1 MSARRGGL
9 ARVAVVLS
17 AGFLLATPIAAVAAA
32 AAAPGGVRLPEF
44 ERVTLGNG
52 AELALMPK
60 RDTPMVAMNV
70 VVRGGS
76 LADAPGREGTAA
88 LLAELMQK
96 GAGSRDGAQFAEA
109 IENAGGQL
117 TVGAGAESLSLG
129 ASFLARDLGLMIE
142 LASDA
147 LLRPKLSA
155 TEFDKVRERAIQSI
169 AAAKDADPRALVGE
183 YGDAW
188 LFRGHLY
195 GRPVGGSE
203 ESLATVT
210 LEDLKRHYEAQVRGD
225 RLIIAVVGDFDPA
238 DLRRRLETAFGSLG
252 RADAAAPAATR
263 APSVE
268 GRRVLLVDKAGA
280 TQTYF
285 WLGNVGASRTDPE
298 RTAQAVVN
306 TVFGG
311 RFTSMLN
318 TELRVKSGLTYG
330 AGSAFDR
337 LAEPGAFRI
346 TSFTA
351 TESTVQALDL
361 ALATLD
367 RLHAEGVD
375 AATLDSAKTYL
386 LGQFPP
392 TIETNG
398 ALASRLADLLLYG
411 LGRDDVDE
419 FAARVTAVDGAA
431 AGRTIGQSFP
441 QSRNLVMVL
450 IGDAARIRGQVG
462 KYGPVTEM
470 KITDPRFAPR

>member
-1 MSARRGGL
+1 MSALGRLRSRAAALLGG
-9 ARVAVVLS
+9 A
-17 AGFLLATPIAAVAAA
+17 LLAAA
-32 AAAPGGVRLPEF
+32 AASVATGSPGAVRLPDF
-44 ERVTLGNG
+44 ERMTLGNG
-52 AELALMPK
+52 AELVLMPK
-60 RDTPMVAMNV
+60 RDTPLVAMHV

-76 LADAPGREGTAA
+76 LADASGREGTAA

-96 GAGSRDGAQFAEA
+96 GAGARDGAQFAEA
-109 IENAGGQL
+109 IESVGGEL
-117 TVGAGAESLSLG
+117 AIAAGAESLSLG

-147 LLRPKLSA
+147 LLRPRLTA
-155 TEFDKVRERAIQSI
+155 AEFDKVRERAIQSI

-188 LFRGHLY
+188 LFRGHPY

-210 LEDLKRHYEAQVRGD
+210 LDDLKRHYEAQVRGD
-225 RLIIAVVGDFDPA
+225 RLIIAVVGDFDVA
-238 DLRRRLETAFGSLG
+238 DVRRRLEAAFGSLS
-252 RADAAAPAATR
+252 RATDKAPVATR
-263 APSVE
+263 LPTVE
-268 GRRVLLVDKAGA
+268 GRRVLLVDKPGA
-280 TQTYF
+280 AQTYF

-318 TELRVKSGLTYG
+318 TELRIKSGLTYG
-330 AGSAFDR
+330 ARSNFDR
-337 LAEPGAFRI
+337 LAEPGAFSI

-367 RLHAEGVD
+367 RLHAEGMD
-375 AATLDSAKTYL
+375 TATLESARTYL

-398 ALASRLADLLLYG
+398 ALAGRLTDLLLYG
-411 LGRDDVDE
+411 LGPDDVNE
-419 FAARVTAVDGAA
+419 FAARVTAVDAA
-431 AGRTIGQSFP
+431 ASKRTIGEAFP
-441 QSRNLVMVL
+441 QSRNLAIVL
-450 IGDAARIRGQVG
+450 VGDAARIRDQVG

>member
-1 MSARRGGL
+1 MSEFLRFRAL
-9 ARVAVVLS
+9 VA
-17 AGFLLATPIAAVAAA
+17 AFLGAAVLVAASASA
-32 AAAPGGVRLPEF
+32 APGSPGGVRLPEF

-60 RDTPMVAMNV
+60 RDTPLVAMSV

-96 GAGSRDGAQFAEA
+96 GAGGRDGAQFAEA
-109 IENAGGQL
+109 IENVGGEL
-117 TVGAGAESLSLG
+117 VIGAGAESLSVG

-147 LLRPKLSA
+147 LLRPRLTA
-155 TEFDKVRERAIQSI
+155 AEFDKVRERAVQSI
-169 AAAKDADPRALVGE
+169 AAAKDSDPRALVGE

-195 GRPVGGSE
+195 GRPVDGSE

-210 LEDLKRHYEAQVRGD
+210 LDDLKRHYEAQVRGD
-225 RLIIAVVGDFDPA
+225 RLIIAVVGDFDVA
-238 DLRRRLETAFGSLG
+238 DVRRRLEAAFGALG
-252 RADAAAPAATR
+252 RAADKAPVATR
-263 APSVE
+263 APAVE
-268 GRRVLLVDKAGA
+268 GRRVLLVDKPGA
-280 TQTYF
+280 AQTYF

-318 TELRVKSGLTYG
+318 TELRIKSGLTYG
-330 AGSAFDR
+330 ARSNFDR
-337 LAEPGAFRI
+337 LAEPGAFSI

-367 RLHAEGVD
+367 RLHAEGMD
-375 AATLDSAKTYL
+375 ATTLESARTYL

-398 ALASRLADLLLYG
+398 ALAGRLSELLLYG
-411 LGRDDVDE
+411 LGPDDVNE
-419 FAARVTAVDGAA
+419 FAARVTAVDAA
-431 AGRTIGQSFP
+431 TAKRTTGQAFP
-441 QSRNLVMVL
+441 QSRNLAIVL
-450 IGDAARIRGQVG
+450 VGDASRIREQVG

>member
-1 MSARRGGL
+1 MSEFVRFRAS
-9 ARVAVVLS
+9 VA
-17 AGFLLATPIAAVAAA
+17 ALLGAAVLVAASASA
-32 AAAPGGVRLPEF
+32 ATGTPGGMRLPEF

-60 RDTPMVAMNV
+60 RDTPLVAMNV

-96 GAGSRDGAQFAEA
+96 GAGGRDGAQFAEA
-109 IENAGGQL
+109 IENVGGEL
-117 TVGAGAESLSLG
+117 VIAAGAESLSVG

-147 LLRPKLSA
+147 LLRPRLTA
-155 TEFDKVRERAIQSI
+155 AEFDKVRDRAIQSI

-210 LEDLKRHYEAQVRGD
+210 LDDLKRHYEAQVRGD
-225 RLIIAVVGDFDPA
+225 RLIIAVVGDFDVA
-238 DLRRRLETAFGSLG
+238 DVRRRLEAAFGTVG
-252 RADAAAPAATR
+252 RAQGNAPAATR
-263 APSVE
+263 APAVE
-268 GRRVLLVDKAGA
+268 GRRVLLVDKPGA
-280 TQTYF
+280 AQTYF

-298 RTAQAVVN
+298 RTAQALVN

-318 TELRVKSGLTYG
+318 TELRIKSGLTYG
-330 AGSAFDR
+330 ARSNFDR
-337 LAEPGAFRI
+337 LAEPGAFSI

-367 RLHAEGVD
+367 RLHAEEG
-375 AATLDSAKTYL
+375 LDSATLESARTYL

-398 ALASRLADLLLYG
+398 ALAGRLSELLLYG
-411 LGRDDVDE
+411 LGADDVNE
-419 FAARVTAVDGAA
+419 FAARVTAVDAA
-431 AGRTIGQSFP
+431 AAKRTIGQAFP
-441 QSRNLVMVL
+441 VSRNLAIVL
-450 IGDAARIRGQVG
+450 VGDAARIREQVG

>member
-1 MSARRGGL
+1 MSALRSWGASVL
-9 ARVAVVLS
+9 AVLGTAVL
-17 AGFLLATPIAAVAAA
+17 IAASASAATGS
-32 AAAPGGVRLPEF
+32 PGAVRLPEF

-60 RDTPMVAMNV
+60 RDTPLVAMNV

-96 GAGSRDGAQFAEA
+96 GAGDRDGAQFAEA
-109 IENAGGQL
+109 IESAGGQL
-117 TVGAGAESLSLG
+117 VVGAGAEGLSLG

-147 LLRPKLSA
+147 LLRPRLSA
-155 TEFDKVRERAIQSI
+155 SEFDKVRERAIQSI

-188 LFRGHLY
+188 LFRGHPY

-203 ESLATVT
+203 ESLAAVT
-210 LEDLKRHYEAQVRGD
+210 LDDLKRHYEAQVRGD

-238 DLRRRLETAFGSLG
+238 DVRRRLEAAFGSLG
-252 RADAAAPAATR
+252 RSAAAAPAATK
-263 APSVE
+263 APAVE
-268 GRRVLLVDKAGA
+268 GRRVLLVDKPGA
-280 TQTYF
+280 AQTYF

-318 TELRVKSGLTYG
+318 TELRIKSGLTYG
-330 AGSAFDR
+330 ARSGFDR
-337 LAEPGAFRI
+337 LAQPGAFNI

-367 RLHAEGVD
+367 RLHADGLD
-375 AATLDSAKTYL
+375 AATLESARTYL
-386 LGQFPP
+386 VGQFPP

-398 ALASRLADLLLYG
+398 ALAARLADLLLYG
-411 LGRDDVDE
+411 LGTDDVDG
-419 FAARVTAVDGAA
+419 FAARVAAVDQAVA
-431 AGRTIGQSFP
+431 KRTIGQSFP
-441 QSRNLVMVL
+441 VSRNLAIVL
-450 IGDAARIRGQVG
+450 VGDAARIREQVG

>member
-1 MSARRGGL
+1 MSRLRSWGAPAL
-9 ARVAVVLS
+9 AVL
-17 AGFLLATPIAAVAAA
+17 GAAVLVAASASA
-32 AAAPGGVRLPEF
+32 ATGSPGAVRLPEF

-60 RDTPMVAMNV
+60 RDTPLVAMNV

-96 GAGSRDGAQFAEA
+96 GAGGRDGAQFAEA
-109 IENAGGQL
+109 IESAGGQL
-117 TVGAGAESLSLG
+117 VVGAGAESLSLG

-147 LLRPKLSA
+147 LLRPRLSA
-155 TEFDKVRERAIQSI
+155 AEFDKVRERAIQSI

-188 LFRGHLY
+188 LFRGHPY

-203 ESLATVT
+203 ESLAAVT
-210 LEDLKRHYEAQVRGD
+210 LDDLKRHYEAQVRGD
-225 RLIIAVVGDFDPA
+225 RLNIAVVGDFDPA
-238 DLRRRLETAFGSLG
+238 DVRRRLEAAFGSLG
-252 RADAAAPAATR
+252 RSAAAAPAATK
-263 APSVE
+263 APAVE
-268 GRRVLLVDKAGA
+268 GRRVLLVDKPGA
-280 TQTYF
+280 AQTYF

-318 TELRVKSGLTYG
+318 TELRIKSGLTYG
-330 AGSAFDR
+330 ARSGFDR
-337 LAEPGAFRI
+337 LAQPGAFNI

-367 RLHAEGVD
+367 RLHADGLD
-375 AATLDSAKTYL
+375 AATLESARTYL
-386 LGQFPP
+386 VGQFPP

-398 ALASRLADLLLYG
+398 ALAARLADLLLYG
-411 LGRDDVDE
+411 LGTDDVDG
-419 FAARVTAVDGAA
+419 FAARVAAVDQAVA
-431 AGRTIGQSFP
+431 KRTIGQSFP
-441 QSRNLVMVL
+441 VSRNLAIVL
-450 IGDAARIRGQVG
+450 VGDAARIREQVG

>member
-9 ARVAVVLS
+9 TRVAVAFG
-17 AGFLLATPIAAVAAA
+17 AGLLLAMPMAAVAAA
-32 AAAPGGVRLPEF
+32 SATPGAVRLPEF
-44 ERVTLGNG
+44 QRVTLGNG

-60 RDTPMVAMNV
+60 RDTPLVAMSV

-96 GAGSRDGAQFAEA
+96 GAGSRDGSQFAEA
-109 IENAGGQL
+109 IESVGGEL
-117 TVGAGAESLSLG
+117 AIGAGAESLSLG
-129 ASFLARDLGLMIE
+129 ASFLARDIGLMIE

-155 TEFDKVRERAIQSI
+155 AEFDKVRERAIQSI
-169 AAAKDADPRALVGE
+169 AAAKDGDPRALVGE

-188 LFRGHLY
+188 LFRGHPY

-203 ESLATVT
+203 ESLAAVT
-210 LEDLKRHYEAQVRGD
+210 LDDLKRHYEAQVRGD
-225 RLIIAVVGDFDPA
+225 RLIIAVVGDFEAA
-238 DLRRRLETAFGSLG
+238 DLRRRLEAAFGSLG
-252 RADAAAPAATR
+252 RAAAAAPLATR

-268 GRRVLLVDKAGA
+268 GRRVLLVDKPGA

-318 TELRVKSGLTYG
+318 TELRIKSGLTYG

-367 RLHAEGVD
+367 RLHAEGID
-375 AATLDSAKTYL
+375 AKTLDSAKTYL

-392 TIETNG
+392 SIETNG
-398 ALASRLADLLLYG
+398 ALAARLADLLMYG

-441 QSRNLVMVL
+441 QSRNVAMVL

-462 KYGPVTEM
+462 KYGSVMEM
-470 KITDPRFAPR
+470 KITDPRFAPH

>member
-1 MSARRGGL
+1 
-9 ARVAVVLS
+9 
-17 AGFLLATPIAAVAAA
+17 
-32 AAAPGGVRLPEF
+32 
-44 ERVTLGNG
+44 
-52 AELALMPK
+52 
-60 RDTPMVAMNV
+60 
-70 VVRGGS
+70 
-76 LADAPGREGTAA
+76 
-88 LLAELMQK
+88 
-96 GAGSRDGAQFAEA
+96 
-109 IENAGGQL
+109 
-117 TVGAGAESLSLG
+117 
-129 ASFLARDLGLMIE
+129 MIE

-147 LLRPKLSA
+147 LLRPRLTA
-155 TEFDKVRERAIQSI
+155 AEFDKVRERAIQSI
-169 AAAKDADPRALVGE
+169 AAAKDSDPRALVGE

-210 LEDLKRHYEAQVRGD
+210 LDDLKRHYEAQVRGD
-225 RLIIAVVGDFDPA
+225 RLIIAVVGDFDVA
-238 DLRRRLETAFGSLG
+238 DVRRRLEAAFGSLG
-252 RADAAAPAATR
+252 RAAGRSAPVATR
-263 APSVE
+263 APAVE
-268 GRRVLLVDKAGA
+268 GRRVLLVDKPGA

-318 TELRVKSGLTYG
+318 TELRIKSGLTYG
-330 AGSAFDR
+330 ARSNFDR
-337 LAEPGAFRI
+337 LAEPGAFSI

-367 RLHAEGVD
+367 RLHAEGMD
-375 AATLDSAKTYL
+375 AATLESARTYL

-398 ALASRLADLLLYG
+398 ALAGRLSELLLYG
-411 LGRDDVDE
+411 LGPDDVNE
-419 FAARVTAVDGAA
+419 FAARVTAVDAA
-431 AGRTIGQSFP
+431 AAKRTIGQAFP
-441 QSRNLVMVL
+441 VSRNLAIVL
-450 IGDAARIRGQVG
+450 VGDAARIREQVG